1 MEWSTV
7 LYENSS
13 FQALVLLVLHN
24 HYMDPT
30 RQVKSQTTST
40 SSTYFTD
47 LHSMPEFLDAKRS
60 VKSVKPFPN
69 RSCPKFT
76 RPPWPGRSLAKL
88 LCCEPVLQD
97 LHQPT
102 TSQLWPQRPHF
113 HGRWI
118 DVFFFWFVLLFLQET
133 LRKPKKTYCLLRF
146 HLWMVCFISTNSRWL
161 QPSNAW
167 HHRDWAQR
175 FQTELPTS
183 ASAHLAPLTESGW
196 RLGAGC
202 CRNSSSVK
210 PQSPAS
216 RSHPTGAFK
225 DKLPQISSS
234 SSDIR
239 NEASL
244 WNVSNIQMVQ
254 TKE

>member
-1 MEWSTV
+1 M
-7 LYENSS
+7 
-13 FQALVLLVLHN
+13 ARAI
-24 HYMDPT
+24 T
-30 RQVKSQTTST
+30 RQAAMLRACPSRPSPAHH
-40 SSTYFTD
+40 FTAVASEATFSRT
-47 LHSMPEFLDAKRS
+47 LNWC
-60 VKSVKPFPN
+60 V
-69 RSCPKFT
+69 
-76 RPPWPGRSLAKL
+76 
-88 LCCEPVLQD
+88 
-97 LHQPT
+97 
-102 TSQLWPQRPHF
+102 
-113 HGRWI
+113 
-118 DVFFFWFVLLFLQET
+118 FFWFVLLFLQET